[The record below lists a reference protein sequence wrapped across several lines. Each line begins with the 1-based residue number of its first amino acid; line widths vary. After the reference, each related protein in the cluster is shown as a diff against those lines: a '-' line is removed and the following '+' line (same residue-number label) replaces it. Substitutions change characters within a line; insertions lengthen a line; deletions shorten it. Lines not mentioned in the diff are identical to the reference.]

1 MNNPNRDEMLPV
13 TQEPKDHDPGQQH
26 RRWWAELRNDLVE
39 RFGPDSGQLLFE
51 RWGKAFPM
59 GYVLEVPV
67 SFALNDIAQLE
78 GSVGATKTVGMLYR
92 GDDEPGVIRFRA
104 GWPEVAPLL
113 EDILPIFRSLG
124 LDLADHRSYNL
135 SVGSERRARVDDFGL
150 RHAAGDF
157 DARTAG
163 LVGDAIDAMWRGY
176 AQKDGFNKLV
186 IAAGIT
192 WDEAAL
198 IRAAYRYV
206 RQAGLGFSQEY
217 VEQVLTGWPDFS
229 RRVLQLFRARFDPAT
244 RAEMTVAELEDA
256 RTAEF
261 DRVTRLDE
269 DRTLRSLDAFF
280 ESVVRTN
287 VFMDRKPKD
296 PFSFKID
303 ASRNPFLPFPRA
315 EVETFVYSPRV
326 EGLHLRAARVAR
338 GGLRWSDRPED
349 FRTEVL
355 GLMKAQDVKNAL
367 IVPGGAKG
375 AFVVKRSLDGL
386 DRAQVDDEVRQCYSA
401 FINGMLDVVDN
412 LVDGAVQTPP
422 NVVRRDGPDHY
433 LVVAADKGTAT
444 MSDLANSIAEE
455 RGFWLGDA
463 FASGGSTGYDH
474 KKMGITAR
482 GAWVSLVRHLEDLG
496 IDPANEE
503 FTVVGI
509 GDMSGDVF
517 GNGMLLSRH
526 IRLVGAFD
534 HRHIFVDPNP
544 DPATSYA
551 ERQRLANLNGT
562 SWDDYSRECISRG
575 GGVYSR
581 GAKSIRLSPEVREL
595 LGITDTE
602 LAPPSLVGA
611 LLRARVD
618 VLWNGGIGTFV
629 KERAETH
636 SDAADPVND
645 AIRVDANELR
655 CRVIVEGG
663 NLGLTQRARVQYASG
678 GGRINTD
685 FIDNSAGV
693 DTSDREVN
701 LKILLDQAV
710 AERVISREERN
721 DLISEVSD
729 DIASAVLDDS
739 LQQTR
744 MLGVLEFD
752 AARFLDQH
760 ARAVDVFEDT
770 EGLDRAGWAQPTV
783 SEIADR
789 RQSGRGFTR
798 PEIAVLLAFA
808 KNTLTRKLLDSTVL
822 DDPYHVINLVNYLP
836 EALRERFGDRVQR
849 HPLRREILATTL
861 SNNIAHRVGTGFFYR
876 MTEVT
881 GLGTPEIAQAYIAV
895 RDIFDLDGLW
905 GSIDSVD
912 AQCPPSARYEMFRE
926 VQRFASHTTR
936 WFLRNRR
943 QPLDIAAEVQVFHPL
958 IERAEDVLAATRIEH
973 DPRPSIQGVPKA
985 VGDQVAAL
993 GPLASFLD
1001 VAELAGDQHNLET
1014 VWNVYS
1020 VLGSALSLEWL
1031 QGQIID
1037 LSSDSH
1043 WARLAKISLQ
1053 DDLFIQRRRITKAV
1067 LRDTLAHQ
1075 EPQVRVSEWL
1085 TRCGAPVQ
1093 HATGTL
1099 GVLRNAD
1106 QLDVPML
1113 TVATQV
1119 LHNLATGAGRPGR
1132 YDG

>member
-287 VFMDRKPKD
+287 VFMDRKPKI
-296 PFSFKID
+296 PSG
-303 ASRNPFLPFPRA
+303 SRSMPRA
-315 EVETFVYSPRV
+315 IRSCPSPGPRWRHCLLSQ
-326 EGLHLRAARVAR
+326 GRGSAYAGRPRCARRPSLV
-338 GGLRWSDRPED
+338 GRPED

-401 FINGMLDVVDN
+401 FINGMLDVVDDP
-412 LVDGAVQTPP
+412 VDGAVQTPP

-503 FTVVGI
+503 FTVVG
-509 GDMSGDVF
+509 SGICPATSSVTACSCRATS
-517 GNGMLLSRH
+517 GLLARSTIAISSSIPTR
-526 IRLVGAFD
+526 I
-534 HRHIFVDPNP
+534 P
-544 DPATSYA
+544 TSYA

-618 VLWNGGIGTFV
+618 VFWNGGIGTFV

-685 FIDNSAGV
+685 FMTTRQEQTPQI
-693 DTSDREVN
+693 
-701 LKILLDQAV
+701 
-710 AERVISREERN
+710 ERSISRFC
-721 DLISEVSD
+721 LIKRSPSVS
-729 DIASAVLDDS
+729 SV
-739 LQQTR
+739 
-744 MLGVLEFD
+744 
-752 AARFLDQH
+752 AR
-760 ARAVDVFEDT
+760 
-770 EGLDRAGWAQPTV
+770 
-783 SEIADR
+783 
-789 RQSGRGFTR
+789 SG
-798 PEIAVLLAFA
+798 
-808 KNTLTRKLLDSTVL
+808 
-822 DDPYHVINLVNYLP
+822 
-836 EALRERFGDRVQR
+836 
-849 HPLRREILATTL
+849 
-861 SNNIAHRVGTGFFYR
+861 
-876 MTEVT
+876 MT
-881 GLGTPEIAQAYIAV
+881 
-895 RDIFDLDGLW
+895 
-905 GSIDSVD
+905 
-912 AQCPPSARYEMFRE
+912 
-926 VQRFASHTTR
+926 
-936 WFLRNRR
+936 
-943 QPLDIAAEVQVFHPL
+943 
-958 IERAEDVLAATRIEH
+958 
-973 DPRPSIQGVPKA
+973 
-985 VGDQVAAL
+985 
-993 GPLASFLD
+993 
-1001 VAELAGDQHNLET
+1001 
-1014 VWNVYS
+1014 
-1020 VLGSALSLEWL
+1020 
-1031 QGQIID
+1031 
-1037 LSSDSH
+1037 
-1043 WARLAKISLQ
+1043 
-1053 DDLFIQRRRITKAV
+1053 
-1067 LRDTLAHQ
+1067 
-1075 EPQVRVSEWL
+1075 
-1085 TRCGAPVQ
+1085 
-1093 HATGTL
+1093 
-1099 GVLRNAD
+1099 
-1106 QLDVPML
+1106 
-1113 TVATQV
+1113 
-1119 LHNLATGAGRPGR
+1119 
-1132 YDG
+1132 